1 MKVAITGGSTGIG
14 ASVAKKYKNAGNE
27 VVVFDVVQPKTKVDE
42 WVQTDLS
49 EFDSI
54 NSALASN
61 FGPYDALINNAGLPP
76 KENLAEK
83 ILSVNFIGF
92 RQFCTGMLNQL
103 YPGSAIVNTASR
115 AGAMWRNNIDEVR
128 ALMGLS
134 SIDQIANFIEERD
147 INHIRAYNLSKEC
160 VIVFTLAQTESLIQR
175 DLRMN
180 CISPGAVST
189 PILNDFKKAFG
200 EQTVKNI
207 SRAKRP
213 ANPDEVADAIIFLAS
228 PQSGWLK
235 GIELTIDGGMG
246 AMAISDELNLHKIL

>member
-14 ASVAKKYKNAGNE
+14 ASVAEKYKKAGNA
-27 VVVFDVVQPKTKVDE
+27 VVVFDVIPPKIDVDQ

-49 EFDSI
+49 DFSSI
-54 NSALASN
+54 NDALSSN
-61 FGPYDALINNAGLPP
+61 FGPYNALINNAGLPP
-76 KENLAEK
+76 KENLAVK
-83 ILSVNFIGF
+83 ILLVNFIGF
-92 RQFCTGMLNQL
+92 RQFCTGMINQL

-115 AGAMWRNNIDEVR
+115 AGAMWRKNIDEVK
-128 ALMGLS
+128 ALMGLD
-134 SIDQIANFIEERD
+134 SIDQITKFIEERD
-147 INHIRAYNLSKEC
+147 INHVRAYNLSKEC
-160 VIVFTLAQTESLIQR
+160 VIVFSLAQTETLIQR

-189 PILNDFKKAFG
+189 SILNDFKKAFG
-200 EQTVKNI
+200 EQAAKNI

-228 PQSGWLK
+228 PQSVWLK

-246 AMAISDELNLHKIL
+246 AMAISDELNLHEFV

>member
-14 ASVAKKYKNAGNE
+14 ASVAEKFKKTGDE
-27 VVVFDVVQPKTKVDE
+27 IVVFDVMQPKIDVDE

-49 EFDSI
+49 DFDSI
-54 NSALASN
+54 KDALSSN

-76 KENLAEK
+76 KENLTEK
-83 ILSVNFIGF
+83 ILAVNFIGF

-115 AGAMWRNNIDEVR
+115 AGAMWRKNIDEVR

-134 SIDQIANFIEERD
+134 SIDQIANFIEERG

-160 VIVFTLAQTESLIQR
+160 VIVFSLAQTESLIQR

-189 PILNDFKKAFG
+189 SILNDFKKAFG
-200 EQTVKNI
+200 EQAAKNI

-235 GIELTIDGGMG
+235 GIELIIDGGMG
-246 AMAISDELNLHKIL
+246 AMAISDELNLQKIV